1 MMLRIL
7 LLACFLCGA
16 TLLSAADEQLPK
28 LTVGLAVYE
37 KVTVTSV
44 TATDIYFSH
53 SRGLGNAKLKDLEP
67 ALQAHFRFDPAT
79 AAAKQNAQAQ
89 ANAAYS
95 KALRDAPP
103 PKRQTETAEVSPE
116 TNPAQEVPPHA
127 IHAKS
132 FLGQPAPA
140 IVYEKWLKEAPDP
153 KGKFVLVD
161 FWATW
166 CGPCRASIP
175 HLNELQA
182 RFKDRLVVIGLSDES
197 EQAVRAMTSP
207 TIEYAIA
214 IDTQQRTE
222 RAVEVKGIPHAIL
235 VDPNGVVRF
244 EGMPH
249 YLNNANLQT
258 LINRYGL

>member
-1 MMLRIL
+1 MRRIV
-7 LLACFLCGA
+7 LLACVLSSPS
-16 TLLSAADEQLPK
+16 LLSAAEEHLPK
-28 LTVGLAVYE
+28 LTVGAEVYE

-67 ALQAHFRFDPAT
+67 ALQEHFHFDPAK
-79 AAAKQNAQAQ
+79 AAAKQNAQAL

-103 PKRQTETAEVSPE
+103 PKHQTAPVSPGA
-116 TNPAQEVPPHA
+116 NSAQEVPPHA
-127 IHAKS
+127 INAKS

-140 IVYEKWLKEAPDP
+140 VIYEKWVKEAPDP

-166 CGPCRASIP
+166 CGPCRGSIP

-182 RFKDRLVVIGLSDES
+182 RFKDRLVVIGLSGET
-197 EQAVRAMTSP
+197 EQAVRAMASP
-207 TIEYAIA
+207 TIDYAVA
-214 IDTQQRTE
+214 IDTQQRTA
-222 RAVEVKGIPHAIL
+222 RTVEVRAIPHAIL
-235 VDPNGVVRF
+235 VDPSGVVRF

-249 YLNNANLQT
+249 YLNEANLET
-258 LINRYGL
+258 LMTRYGS